1 MYIKD
6 YKDFINYVY
15 EFYGKG
21 KIYDMKATK
30 EQVVLATMIRLDTP
44 RHKKFPFNGDSA
56 DREIVRDI
64 LINEFNLK
72 FPMERYND

>member
-1 MYIKD
+1 MYISD
-6 YKDFINYVY
+6 YEDFINYVY
-15 EFYGKG
+15 GFYGKG
-21 KIYDMKATK
+21 KIYDMNATK
-30 EQVVLATMIRLDTP
+30 EQVVLATMIRLDKP

-72 FPMERYND
+72 FPMERY